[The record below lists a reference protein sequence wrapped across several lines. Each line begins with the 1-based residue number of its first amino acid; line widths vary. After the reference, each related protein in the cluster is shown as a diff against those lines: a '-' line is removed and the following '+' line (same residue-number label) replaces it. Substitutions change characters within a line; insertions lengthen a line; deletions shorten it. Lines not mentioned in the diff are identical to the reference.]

1 MGLLDTVLGRMT
13 GGKERK
19 ARITLDAVEKLIGD
33 DAGSARDE
41 PRDQDPR
48 YLEAARILRAALSRL
63 TEVELKHA
71 LLGGAL
77 WRELGAVLARMW
89 PAFGDE
95 AVHAHEQALATMPN
109 YPGFLYGF
117 ALTHKYAGRFTA
129 GVELNRRALR
139 CVGGRDE
146 STLWNLGICATG
158 AGDQDAA
165 LEAWTGLG
173 IEVKRGEHEV
183 VFAGIGGNAQ
193 VRLSERGPSTAPGDG
208 DAESFEYLWIE
219 RLGPAHGR
227 ILSPTAGNFFAD
239 VGDVVLHDGAAAGY
253 RDDGARK
260 VPRFPVMALL
270 RRGSLRTYRF
280 IATQPEH
287 GAVASLEEALGPDS
301 VYVHTEQVEWFCRS
315 CAQSGKVPHEHER
328 RRTDSRIVYGKLV
341 VEETQLEDFSEKLD
355 VTLANRPELTLYSPG
370 LHRALG
376 DHERAGAEELSWN
389 ALEAG

>member
-1 MGLLDTVLGRMT
+1 MGLLNTLIDRVA
-13 GGKERK
+13 GGHQRK
-19 ARITLDAVEKLIGD
+19 ARVTLDAVEKLIGD

-48 YLEAARILRAALSRL
+48 YLEAARILRAALAGL
-63 TEVELKHA
+63 TEAERKHA
-71 LLGGAL
+71 LLGGKL
-77 WRELGAVLARMW
+77 WWELGITLGRMW
-89 PAFGDE
+89 PAFADE
-95 AVHAHEQALATMPN
+95 AVHAHEQSVATMPN

-146 STLWNLGICATG
+146 STPWNLGICATG
-158 AGDQDAA
+158 AGDHDAA
-165 LEAWTGLG
+165 LEAWLELGLKVERG
-173 IEVKRGEHEV
+173 DNEVIFQG
-183 VFAGIGGNAQ
+183 GGGNVQ
-193 VRLSERGPSTAPGDG
+193 IRLSERGPSTAPGDG
-208 DAESFEYLWIE
+208 DPNSFEYLWIE

-227 ILSPTAGNFFAD
+227 ILSPTAGDFFVD
-239 VGDVVLHDGAAAGY
+239 VGDVVLHDGAALGY
-253 RDDGARK
+253 RDDGERK

-287 GAVASLEEALGPDS
+287 GAVASLNDLGSDS
-301 VYVHTEQVEWFCRS
+301 VYVHTEQVDWFCRS

-328 RRTDSRIVYGKLV
+328 RRADSRIVYGKLV
-341 VEETQLEDFSEKLD
+341 VEEAQLEDFSEKLD
-355 VTLANRPELTLYSPG
+355 VTLASRPELTLYSPG

-376 DHERAGAEELSWN
+376 DHERAGAEELSWSS
-389 ALEAG
+389 LESR